1 MSEYDC
7 VGVTSEYLDSLKNKI
22 EELEQDIEEYERR
35 LYVSNETIDIYEELV
50 KHVETQRDDLYQ
62 ELQSNEMLIEE
73 LKNQKA
79 ELIEALRLSNNCI
92 NHAREYLKNKTDFR
106 DNGLYK
112 LRVISNEDLIKNIT

>member
-1 MSEYDC
+1 MTGNEEDIII
-7 VGVTSEYLDSLKNKI
+7 SLHDKI

-35 LYVSNETIDIYEELV
+35 LSVSNETIDIYEKLV

-79 ELIEALRLSNNCI
+79 ELIQAIESAL
-92 NHAREYLKNKTDFR
+92 NKSTR
-106 DNGLYK
+106 GGWLYRIFENIIEK
-112 LRVISNEDLIKNIT
+112 YSIKI